1 MGQCCV
7 KRPLPRATQGGL
19 GSHRRSG
26 SRRFR
31 VQKVPPGR
39 ALEVSEYRKMSRTN
53 ELKDGENQGCEV
65 FLAPFTWEWLGDKQE
80 MVGFTPI
87 SVFCNDAAR

>member
-1 MGQCCV
+1 M
-7 KRPLPRATQGGL
+7 
-19 GSHRRSG
+19 
-26 SRRFR
+26 
-31 VQKVPPGR
+31 
-39 ALEVSEYRKMSRTN
+39 SEYRKMSRTN

-87 SVFCNDAAR
+87 SLFCNDAAR